1 MLAMALHN
9 IAPIESSPLQATELP
24 DPVAGPGGIRVK
36 VKCCAVCR
44 TDLHV
49 IEGDLKPPAMPRVP
63 GHQIV
68 GVIDQLGVGCRK
80 LKVGMR
86 VGIAWLRHAC
96 GRCKF
101 CLSGRENLCPDS
113 KYTGYDA
120 NGGYAPY
127 ATVDEN
133 FAYQLPDQFDD
144 VTCSPLLC
152 AGIIGYRS
160 LVRSGLAP
168 GGTLA
173 IFGFGSSAHIISQ
186 VALRWGCTLFVVSR
200 NELHQNLARQLG
212 AAWAGS
218 DFRQMP
224 GKADAAIVFAPSG
237 KIIPDALQSLDRGA
251 AAAIAGIHMSA
262 IPALDYDRDLFNER
276 DLRSVTSN
284 TRQDGRSLLEEAAAA
299 GVKPQ
304 IKTYPLREANK
315 ALQDMKADRIAGTG
329 VLLIDG

>member
-1 MLAMALHN
+1 MLAMALHK
-9 IAPIESSPLQATELP
+9 IGPIESSPLRETELP
-24 DPVAGPGGIRVK
+24 DPVAAPGEVRVK
-36 VKCCAVCR
+36 VKCCAICR

-49 IEGDLKPPAMPRVP
+49 IEGDLKPPAFPRVP

-68 GVIDQLGVGCRK
+68 GIVDQLGDGCRK
-80 LKVGMR
+80 LKLGQR
-86 VGIAWLRHAC
+86 VGIGWLRFTC

-120 NGGYAPY
+120 DGGYAQF
-127 ATVDEN
+127 ATVNEN
-133 FAYQLPDQFDD
+133 FAYQLPERFDD
-144 VTCSPLLC
+144 VHSTPLLC
-152 AGIIGYRS
+152 AGIIGYRA
-160 LVRSGLAP
+160 LTRSNIAP

-173 IFGFGSSAHIISQ
+173 IFGFGSSAHITIQ
-186 VALRWGCTLFVVSR
+186 IALRWGCTVFVVSR
-200 NELHQNLARQLG
+200 NQNHQELSRQLG

-224 GKADAAIVFAPSG
+224 AKADAAIVFAPAGS
-237 KIIPDALQSLDRGA
+237 IVPDALQSLDRGGA
-251 AAAIAGIHMSA
+251 LSVAGIHMSA
-262 IPALDYDRDLFNER
+262 IPSLDYDRDLFNER

-284 TRQDGRSLLEEAAAA
+284 TRQDGRSLLDEAAAA

-304 IKTYPLREANK
+304 ITTYPLREANK

-329 VLLIDG
+329 VLLIDP